1 MDKQPCVYIL
11 ASGRAGTL
19 YTGVT
24 SDLLG
29 RLYQHREGV
38 TKGFAGEHRALRLVW
53 YEVHEEM
60 EPAILREKRI
70 KKWNRDW
77 KLNLIE
83 RSNPEWLDLAIALGF
98 EPLDDARMDSRLRGN
113 DGVKK

>member
-1 MDKQPCVYIL
+1 MEKQPCVYIL

-29 RLYQHREGV
+29 RLYKHREGI
-38 TKGFAGEHRALRLVW
+38 TKGFASKHNALRLVW
-53 YEVHEEM
+53 YEMYGNM
-60 EPAILREKRI
+60 ESATIREKRI
-70 KKWNRDW
+70 KKWKRDW

-83 RSNPEWLDLAIALGF
+83 QSNRNGLTLPSGWAS
-98 EPLDDARMDSRLRGN
+98 SRCESIPARGN
-113 DGVKK
+113 DGVIN